1 MQSRNEKLVAQLHE
15 LAREIETNDG
25 RAESL
30 IREAAAR
37 IEDLDRELTR
47 AETEDREGWCGH
59 CACQSCYDAKREYDR
74 W

>member
-15 LAREIETNDG
+15 LAREIETSDG

-47 AETEDREGWCGH
+47 AETEERE
-59 CACQSCYDAKREYDR
+59 S
-74 W
+74 